1 MKTIDSSAPRTVRKV
16 LIIYTGGTIGMKSSS
31 KGYIPVPGFLKQVIT
46 NSSTLHNSNVKN
58 TTNLSFI
65 LPESKVKGSHVFY
78 DLIEY
83 QPLLDSSCV
92 SMQDWSKIAVDIH
105 KNYHQYDSFV
115 ILHGTDTMSF
125 TASALSFML
134 QGLQKTVILT
144 GSQIPL
150 SELRNDGIDNL
161 LVALLIAGN
170 YDIPEVCIYFDNQ
183 LFRGNRTTKTSATEF
198 NAFSSGNYDPLL
210 TVGVKANVNWTLV
223 RNTPTNVEFS
233 IQKTMSTQI
242 ATLQLFPGI
251 TPLLVQ
257 NFANSGIKGII
268 LITYGAGNAPTD
280 PAFLKALKQ
289 LTQKG
294 IVLVNCTQCLQGK
307 VEGHYET
314 GQSLADAGV
323 VSGADMTVEA
333 ALTKLSYLIAQ
344 NVPVEQVRRL
354 MSQNLRGEL
363 TEEKQTKFS
372 FKDQTFIKSVAAV
385 LNSDIGEVKIALEP
399 TLLCACANL
408 GDLDQIK
415 AMHQNG
421 ANLDSAD
428 YDGRTALH
436 LAASE
441 GHLDIVQF
449 LIEQNVCLNPV
460 DRWGGTP
467 IQDALRHGHHHI
479 ATLLLPLVK
488 Q

>member
-1 MKTIDSSAPRTVRKV
+1 MQSSP
-16 LIIYTGGTIGMKSSS
+16 
-31 KGYIPVPGFLKQVIT
+31 KGYIPITGFLKQVIT

-58 TTNLSFI
+58 NTKLQFV
-65 LPESKVKGSHVFY
+65 LPESKVRGSHVFY

-92 SMQDWSKIAVDIH
+92 SMEDWSKIAADIDRY
-105 KNYHQYDSFV
+105 YHQYDSFV
-115 ILHGTDTMSF
+115 ILHGTDTMAF

-134 QGLQKTVILT
+134 EGLQKTIILT

-150 SELRNDGIDNL
+150 SELRNDGVDNL

-170 YDIPEVCIYFDNQ
+170 FDIPEVCVYFDNQ
-183 LFRGNRTTKTSATEF
+183 LFRGNRTTKVSATEF
-198 NAFSSGNYDPLL
+198 NAFTSANYLPLL
-210 TVGVKANVNWTLV
+210 KVGVKANINWALV
-223 RNTPTNVEFS
+223 RNAPSNVAFS
-233 IQKTMSTQI
+233 VQKNMSTQI

-251 TPLLVQ
+251 TPMLIQ
-257 NFANSGIKGII
+257 NFAKSGIKGIV
-268 LITYGAGNAPTD
+268 LITYGAGNAPTNK
-280 PAFLKALKQ
+280 AFLKALKQ

-294 IVLVNCTQCLQGK
+294 IVLVNCTQCLEGK

-314 GQSLADAGV
+314 GQLLADVGV

-333 ALTKLSYLIAQ
+333 ALTKLSYLLAQ
-344 NVPVEQVRRL
+344 DIPVDQVREL
-354 MSQNLRGEL
+354 MGQDLRGEL
-363 TEEKQTKFS
+363 TEEKQSKFS
-372 FKDQTFIKSVAAV
+372 FKDNTFIKSVAAV
-385 LNSDIGEVKIALEP
+385 LDGDTSEVKAALEP
-399 TLLCACANL
+399 ILLCACANL
-408 GDLDQIK
+408 GDLIQIK

-421 ANLDSAD
+421 ANLDRAD

-449 LIEQNVCLNPV
+449 LIEQKVDLNPV

-467 IQDALRHGHHHI
+467 IQDAIRHGHHHI
-479 ATLLLPLVK
+479 AALLLPLVSE
-488 Q
+488 